1 MSQFHRS
8 KSQNIKKYKKFT
20 LSLCKDKGVQKP
32 KVCCKNSFVTGQ
44 RNFVSFVIFYYFEG
58 VRSWCRQSAIMQ
70 NARWKNK
77 SFFKMRLFS
86 ITFFLQRLNLENALK
101 LEICAQVNSQ
111 HSPLSTRS
119 SWGSTIGS
127 SASSS
132 ASILTGTTRSCSR
145 RVEGSWEL
153 RINISLTMSSYQG
166 ININRAENF
175 RTMDIQISAWSPL
188 FLNLKINLIIS
199 LYPHK
204 VCKIQPI
211 EWRMQKNQA
220 ANQTLGILKF
230 FAPFNERTQWSESLF
245 KDI

>member
-1 MSQFHRS
+1 
-8 KSQNIKKYKKFT
+8 
-20 LSLCKDKGVQKP
+20 
-32 KVCCKNSFVTGQ
+32 
-44 RNFVSFVIFYYFEG
+44 
-58 VRSWCRQSAIMQ
+58 
-70 NARWKNK
+70 
-77 SFFKMRLFS
+77 
-86 ITFFLQRLNLENALK
+86 
-101 LEICAQVNSQ
+101 
-111 HSPLSTRS
+111 
-119 SWGSTIGS
+119 
-127 SASSS
+127 
-132 ASILTGTTRSCSR
+132 
-145 RVEGSWEL
+145 
-153 RINISLTMSSYQG
+153 MSSYQG